1 MSCQNSRPISSTT
14 VQVAEGSYRES
25 LSVFPVFYQ
34 MPFSYSDILSLPIP
48 EILYCH
54 YSGDEVALVH
64 AFWQLLSTT
73 FQKHDAFVMENLV
86 ASGEKPFERKLF
98 HKNLQNMLHTS

>member
-1 MSCQNSRPISSTT
+1 MSFIKR
-14 VQVAEGSYRES
+14 
-25 LSVFPVFYQ
+25 LFH
-34 MPFSYSDILSLPIP
+34 SDILSLPIP

-64 AFWQLLSTT
+64 AFWQLLSTI

-86 ASGEKPFERKLF
+86 ASGEKPFKTIAHDFIRCDQKYSTHQLIG
-98 HKNLQNMLHTS
+98 NQDLTISC